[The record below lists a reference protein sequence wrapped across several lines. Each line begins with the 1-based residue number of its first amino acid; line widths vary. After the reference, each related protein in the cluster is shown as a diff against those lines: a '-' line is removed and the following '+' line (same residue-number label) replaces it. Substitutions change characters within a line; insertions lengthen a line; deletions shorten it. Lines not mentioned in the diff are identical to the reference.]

1 MSVRRLL
8 MGIALLLLFLM
19 AVPAAAP
26 AAAPRTSVT
35 DLEDEVMCPICGT
48 LLELSSSPQ
57 ADRERAFIA
66 RLVRDGRTKAQIE
79 DTLVAQYG
87 PEVLAEPS
95 GSGFDISAWL
105 VPALAFV
112 VAVAALALG
121 VRRWRRPPGGEGSPP
136 PGRGPGPEAAE
147 RLEADLAK
155 YDL

>member
-8 MGIALLLLFLM
+8 MGITLLLFIV
-19 AVPAAAP
+19 AVPAVAP

-66 RLVRDGRTKAQIE
+66 RLVREGRTKAQIE
-79 DTLVAQYG
+79 DALVAQYG

-121 VRRWRRPPGGEGSPP
+121 VRRWRRPPGGGDSPP
-136 PGRGPGPEAAE
+136 FGRSPSPEAAE
-147 RLEADLAK
+147 RLEADLAR